1 MTTNELK
8 HLEIRNP
15 NPNPNPNP
23 SITEDEMRASA
34 NKLKTEQKISFFGQN
49 QKWND

>member
-8 HLEIRNP
+8 HPEIRKNQP
-15 NPNPNPNP
+15 CPLDYT
-23 SITEDEMRASA
+23 ITEDEIRAPA